1 MKIVKDINYG
11 EKERN
16 SLDMYLPDT
25 SSAPVVIYFHGGGL
39 ESGSKTE
46 EYMVAIAK
54 VMAER
59 GIAAVCPEYSIYPD
73 TKYPEYIEDCAKAV
87 NWVFEKIKEYITPEK
102 IFIAGQSAGAYI
114 TQNLCFNPEYLGK
127 YGITNDDIA
136 GYYHDAGQPTT
147 HYNILKERGLDT
159 GMVVIDDAAPM
170 YYINGK
176 SQYPPMLFVVSDND
190 IPNRY
195 EQTMLL
201 MAVLRNYGYDMSK
214 INLIV
219 KENSTH
225 CSYNLVPDKNG
236 NPSMTEPIYEFIK
249 SNL

>member
-54 VMAER
+54 VMVER
-59 GIAAVCPEYSIYPD
+59 GIAMVCPEYSIYPD
-73 TKYPEYIEDCAKAV
+73 TKYPEYIEDCAKAI
-87 NWVFEKIKEYITPEK
+87 NWVLKKIKEYITPEK

-114 TQNLCFNPEYLGK
+114 TQNLCFNPKYLGK

-147 HYNILKERGLDT
+147 HYNVLNERGLDS
-159 GMVVIDDAAPM
+159 GMVIVDDAAPM
-170 YYINGK
+170 YYIDGK
-176 SQYPPMLFVVSDND
+176 GKYPPMLFVVSDDD

-225 CSYNLVPDKNG
+225 CSYNLVMDENG
-236 NPSMTEPIYEFIK
+236 NPSMTEQIYDFII

>member
-16 SLDMYLPDT
+16 SLDIYIPDT

-59 GIAAVCPEYSIYPD
+59 GIATVCPEYSIYPD

-127 YGITNDDIA
+127 YGITNDDIS

-147 HYNILKERGLDT
+147 HYNVLNERGLDS
-159 GMVVIDDAAPM
+159 GMVIVDDAAPM
-170 YYINGK
+170 YYIDGK
-176 SQYPPMLFVVSDND
+176 GKYPPMLFVVSDDD

-225 CSYNLVPDKNG
+225 CAYNLVMDENG
-236 NPSMTEPIYEFIK
+236 NPSMTEPIYEFIMK
-249 SNL
+249 YK